1 MSTPNNAHIDGVL
14 INSEQDFHKMISSIF
29 DFGPYYG
36 NNLVALWDML
46 SSGAAG
52 GVVLHWKNADI
63 SRQKF
68 GSVFDTIIRL
78 FNETKALDAKL
89 GLVERF
95 EYILE

>member
-1 MSTPNNAHIDGVL
+1 MSATNIIHIDGAL
-14 INSEQDFHKMISSIF
+14 INSEQDFHKVISSAL

-36 NNLVALWDML
+36 NNLDALWDML

-52 GVVLHWKNADI
+52 GVVLHWKDADI
-63 SRQKF
+63 SRQRL
-68 GSVFDTIIRL
+68 GPIFDTIIRL

-95 EYILE
+95 EFILE